1 MMKLTETERERITD
15 SALKIQSVRAS
26 LDRVGKSKIP
36 KREEVENCLDNVD
49 HVFREALGY
58 TRSDADYPPKAARK
72 KTPAIE

>member
-1 MMKLTETERERITD
+1 MKLTETERERITD

-36 KREEVENCLDNVD
+36 KREELENCLDNVD

-58 TRSDADYPPKAARK
+58 ARSEPDHLPKPLRK
-72 KTPAIE
+72 KTPARE